1 MKILKSKLTE
11 LAEQEHKESIKELKG
26 DFAQNTWGSQ
36 IRSYVF
42 MPYTMAKDHRTG
54 FESGNINAVMDGDLD
69 GFINAYLKAA
79 SKGELQKV

>member
-1 MKILKSKLTE
+1 MAMKILKSKLTE

-42 MPYTMAKDHRTG
+42 QPYTLVKDHRTG
-54 FESGNINAVMDGDLD
+54 FEDSDISSVMDGNIEP
-69 GFINAYLKAA
+69 FIDDYLRK
-79 SKGELQKV
+79 S